1 MPGATV
7 ATTLNENAAL
17 TPRAI
22 SVNMLRLPVMT
33 ERAPRTRN
41 GQPHHSTTGGR
52 QNQFHPRRHMRAAQT
67 GQPFLDRQTG
77 HRAHGHS
84 DQWDAQYRTDE
95 KTPRKID
102 QFGVWAGIGGRYAH
116 WFQCHATDRAAAGAF
131 LYDFGVHRTG
141 KHGAG
146 RRVGCRFKMRT
157 RQVML
162 RVGGKAVATALTA
175 EMIGLDIMIMTRF
188 SR

>member
-1 MPGATV
+1 
-7 ATTLNENAAL
+7 
-17 TPRAI
+17 
-22 SVNMLRLPVMT
+22 
-33 ERAPRTRN
+33 
-41 GQPHHSTTGGR
+41 
-52 QNQFHPRRHMRAAQT
+52 MRAAQT

-102 QFGVWAGIGGRYAH
+102 QFGVRTGIGGRYTH
-116 WFQCHATDRAAAGAF
+116 RFQRHTADRAAAGAF

-175 EMIGLDIMIMTRF
+175 EMIGLAIMIMTRF